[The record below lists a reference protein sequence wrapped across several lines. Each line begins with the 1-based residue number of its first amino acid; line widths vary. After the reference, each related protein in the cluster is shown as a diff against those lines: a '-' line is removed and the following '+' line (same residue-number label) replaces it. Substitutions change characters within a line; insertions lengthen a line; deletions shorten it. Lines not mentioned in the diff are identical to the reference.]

1 MFLGKSILKPE
12 GMLSTKA
19 MGWKRA
25 WYFKEQGS
33 SSDEHKVR
41 KGAQGGREGS
51 SETSGVLW
59 SSLVAQW
66 AKDLVLPLPW
76 LGFNPWPG
84 TLYATSVAKKKKKK
98 KKR

>member
-66 AKDLVLPLPW
+66 AKDPVLLLPW
-76 LGFNPWPG
+76 FMWLDLWSRNSHMIQAQ
-84 TLYATSVAKKKKKK
+84 LERK
-98 KKR
+98 